1 MLRGL
6 YDKVVELSKG
16 KHALPVLAT
25 VSFAESSFF
34 PVPPDVI
41 LVPMALANPE
51 KATRSASG

>member
-25 VSFAESSFF
+25 VSERRRAR
-34 PVPPDVI
+34 
-41 LVPMALANPE
+41 A
-51 KATRSASG
+51 ASGTAGGSVVSQFDYPRA